1 MKKIAFIFVLVVL
14 CMVTTFILLSRQS
27 NEVDPVR
34 PPEVSQISLYHYLSG
49 SLQGG
54 VAAMIETVNS
64 RQKDFHVVAHALD
77 HEAFKSMIHKTLA
90 GTNPPELFSYWAG
103 AKTQE
108 LVDQGKLEPL
118 DDIWQEASLGN
129 RFSPVVINSA
139 STYNGRKYLLPIGQH
154 VAVFFYNSKVFAKAG
169 LRPPA
174 NWAEF
179 VEAAGKLKI
188 QGVTPFALGAR
199 EGWPAQYWFDYL
211 LLRTASPEYR
221 ERLMQGTASYTDP
234 QVKKVFG
241 MWADLL
247 QKGHFN
253 ENANDLDWAEAAKLV
268 CTGEAAA
275 TLMGTWAIQLLA
287 AEGCGLKEEE
297 GFDFFA
303 FPVIDPAIAKVAV
316 GPVDGIVVARDSA
329 NHEMAKKLL
338 PFFAESE
345 SQKTMSAG
353 SGGFSPSLQVGKE
366 YYSPLRRRILGEAE
380 SSPHWAFA
388 YDLAT
393 PIAIAEKG
401 MDSFNELIEFP
412 GQYES
417 ILDNLQQE
425 INALSDK
432 QTQAK

>member
-1 MKKIAFIFVLVVL
+1 MKKMVLVFVLVVL
-14 CMVTTFILLSRQS
+14 CLVTISILLSRRS
-27 NEVDPVR
+27 NEVAPVR
-34 PPEVSQISLYHYLSG
+34 LPEVSQINLYHYLSG

-54 VAAMIETVNS
+54 VAAMIETVNR
-64 RQKDFHVVAHALD
+64 RQKNFHVAAQALD

-90 GTNPPELFSYWAG
+90 GSNPPELFSYWAG

-118 DDIWQEASLGN
+118 DDIWREASLDS

-174 NWAEF
+174 NWAEL
-179 VEAAGKLKI
+179 VEAAEKLKQ

-199 EGWPAQYWFDYL
+199 ERWPAQFWFDYL
-211 LLRTASPEYR
+211 LLRTAGPEYR
-221 ERLMQGTASYTDP
+221 ERLMQGTASYTDLP
-234 QVKKVFG
+234 VKKVFG

-253 ENANDLDWAEAAKLV
+253 DNANDLDWAEAAQLV

-275 TLMGTWAIQLLA
+275 TLMGTWAIQLLTG
-287 AEGCGLKEEE
+287 EGCGLKEEE
-297 GFDFFA
+297 GFDFFV
-303 FPVIDPAIAKVAV
+303 FPDIDPAIAKVAV
-316 GPVDGIVVARDSA
+316 GPVDGIVVAKDSIH
-329 NHEMAKKLL
+329 HELAKKLL

-366 YYSPLRRRILGEAE
+366 YYSPLRRRILGEVE
-380 SSPHWAFA
+380 SSQHWAFA

-412 GQYES
+412 EQYEA
-417 ILDNLQQE
+417 ILDFLQQE
-425 INALSDK
+425 INSLSDK
-432 QTQAK
+432 QTKKQ